1 MRNLHNLCINNRQQ
15 SGFNWWWK
23 IITAHDWPWYWY
35 IKNQIIWS
43 KKNWYRLF
51 LIRLENKLKLIFI
64 LGGLNLEAKSKNL
77 ESIKRYGKH
86 FGISQFY
93 HPLIIGFMNK
103 NIVKYGNTLKVFID
117 SYSFEKLL
125 SEGNKDAEK
134 ILNCYTNN
142 YFDFTRS
149 TFRFKK

>member
-1 MRNLHNLCINNRQQ
+1 
-15 SGFNWWWK
+15 
-23 IITAHDWPWYWY
+23 
-35 IKNQIIWS
+35 
-43 KKNWYRLF
+43 
-51 LIRLENKLKLIFI
+51 
-64 LGGLNLEAKSKNL
+64 
-77 ESIKRYGKH
+77 
-86 FGISQFY
+86 
-93 HPLIIGFMNK
+93 MNK